1 MAEEKNT
8 VFVELY
14 DLAITERG
22 DDRFGKVIT
31 SRSMNIDDLIKI
43 AVARRTDLNPTTLK
57 AAAEILDEVALE
69 CILKGDSVHYGLGY
83 HRLDVK
89 GIFLGDNASW
99 DSRQHRLIPSI
110 TPVSILREGANSAS
124 VKVRGMAS
132 VGTFINS
139 VTDVTSGEVNAILT
153 PGGGVNVTG
162 SKIKIAGDYLSNG
175 LYLENMEGAIFQI
188 PMTSILINDPSKLSF
203 IVPVDIAHGDY
214 KLRVVTQFTT
224 SSNILKEPR
233 TYIFEYPL
241 TII

>member
-1 MAEEKNT
+1 MADEKNT

-31 SRSMNIDDLIKI
+31 SRSMDIDDLIKI

-69 CILKGDSVHYGLGY
+69 CILRGDSVHYGLGY

-89 GIFLGDNASW
+89 GTFLGDNASW
-99 DSRQHRLIPSI
+99 DSKQHRLVPSV
-110 TPVSILREGANSAS
+110 TPAGVLREGANSAT

-132 VGTFINS
+132 TGSFINS
-139 VTDVTSGEVNAILT
+139 VTDVTSGEVNTVLT
-153 PGGGVNVTG
+153 AGGGVNVTG

-175 LYLENMEGAIFQI
+175 LYLENIDGAIFQI
-188 PMTSILINDPSKLSF
+188 PMTSILINDPSKISF
-203 IVPVDIAHGDY
+203 IVPVDIVHGDY
-214 KLRVVTQFTT
+214 KLKVVTQFSN
-224 SSNILKEPR
+224 SSVLLKEPR
-233 TYIFEYPL
+233 SYTFEYPL
-241 TII
+241 SVI